1 MNALEKCVDMLV
13 AIVIMFLVPLLFYSA
28 GNHILQAVS
37 AGEVCEN
44 FLKRVSTS
52 GEITL
57 PVWKEL
63 EEALGRFGCEEFRV
77 RRKYTFWEPGV
88 ESGSAVE
95 RSYFEEKVALLE
107 QMRTEGAVGL
117 HKGDSLRVT
126 VYIDDIPTVYYGI
139 VRNEGTAE

>member
-13 AIVIMFLVPLLFYSA
+13 AVVIMFFVPLLFYSA
-28 GNHILQAVS
+28 GNHILQSVS

-63 EEALGRFGCEEFRV
+63 EEGLSRFGCEDFRV
-77 RRKYTFWEPGV
+77 RRKYTVWEPG
-88 ESGSAVE
+88 EERGSAVE
-95 RSYFEEKVALLE
+95 RSYFEEKDALLE
-107 QMRTEGAVGL
+107 QMRTEGSVGL

-126 VYIDDIPTVYYGI
+126 FYMDDIPTVYYGI
-139 VRNEGTAE
+139 VRNEGAAE